1 MIPNRASA
9 TICEWGHRDLTGMVR
24 LTGDVGNHCKGDQPY
39 LFPGASVNKCE
50 KWSFCP
56 LGDLANS
63 VGCRKP
69 HCPKATMAHAIK
81 PFTRE
86 IVIPVKK
93 SKK

>member
-1 MIPNRASA
+1 MF
-9 TICEWGHRDLTGMVR
+9 
-24 LTGDVGNHCKGDQPY
+24 GNHCKESY
-39 LFPGASVNKCE
+39 LSRPQGAALNKCE

-81 PFTRE
+81 PFSRE
-86 IVIPVKK
+86 IVIPIKNKK
-93 SKK
+93 K

>member
-1 MIPNRASA
+1 MNR
-9 TICEWGHRDLTGMVR
+9 
-24 LTGDVGNHCKGDQPY
+24 
-39 LFPGASVNKCE
+39 CE

-81 PFTRE
+81 PFSRE
-86 IVIPVKK
+86 IVIPVKN
-93 SKK
+93 KKK